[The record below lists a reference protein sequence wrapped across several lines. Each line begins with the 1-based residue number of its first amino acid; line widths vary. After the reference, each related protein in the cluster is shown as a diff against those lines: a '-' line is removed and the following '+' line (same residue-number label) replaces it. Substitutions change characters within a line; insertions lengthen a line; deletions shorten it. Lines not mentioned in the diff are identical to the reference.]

1 MMKEEMTKVVSIT
14 ARITEIDAG
23 LILSGSRQA
32 DVVDARCIAMRVL
45 HDLGYSTSK
54 IAHFFHKTEV
64 SVRNSLSG
72 FDDRATNN
80 KLFIRIYKEIENNI
94 VTNS

>member
-1 MMKEEMTKVVSIT
+1 MMKEEMTKIISVT
-14 ARITEIDAG
+14 AKITEIDAD
-23 LILSGSRQA
+23 LIRSGSRQA
-32 DVVDARCIAMRVL
+32 DIVDARCIAIKIL
-45 HDLGYSTSK
+45 HNMGYSIAK

>member
-54 IAHFFHKTEV
+54 IARFFHRTET
-64 SVRNSLSG
+64 SVRNTLYSFES
-72 FDDRATNN
+72 RETSN
-80 KLFIRIYKEIENNI
+80 KLFKRIYNEIGNEVI
-94 VTNS
+94 INS